1 MFSAA
6 QVRRRHQ
13 QWIRRVE
20 SLLAN
25 RDRIEAKDS
34 LAAVNRRC
42 RHRSSNRR
50 PERYIICHT
59 QKKSLGYDSVMEESN
74 RWNSSTVA
82 SSSPGF
88 IFFFLSPPPRRS
100 LPYYSHANTFF
111 FFTKSQGNYAK
122 VLRNLHAEQLSKVQ
136 WKHQQECEL
145 LEDLR
150 YTLSL
155 ICKWFYKC
163 TQKTLYIHE
172 TEAYVLVVADE
183 LLDNW
188 LELFSICEHVG
199 GRNFIKQRCAVE
211 KSYGEVRQLLQ
222 LLYIVYVQHTAQFSL
237 AIVGAGL
244 SVSDNESDI
253 VPSVRVSI
261 GLVRRLCYNMYNT
274 YI

>member
-172 TEAYVLVVADE
+172 PEAYVLVVADE
-183 LLDNW
+183 LLANW
-188 LELFSICEHVG
+188 LELFFYLRTRRWQEFHQAKMRRWEILRRGTTTFTVIIYSLCTTHGAVQPGYCWGRPFCIRQRVG
-199 GRNFIKQRCAVE
+199 YRAVRPCIDW
-211 KSYGEVRQLLQ
+211 SCSPSLLQ
-222 LLYIVYVQHTAQFSL
+222 HV
-237 AIVGAGL
+237 
-244 SVSDNESDI
+244 
-253 VPSVRVSI
+253 
-261 GLVRRLCYNMYNT
+261 
-274 YI
+274 